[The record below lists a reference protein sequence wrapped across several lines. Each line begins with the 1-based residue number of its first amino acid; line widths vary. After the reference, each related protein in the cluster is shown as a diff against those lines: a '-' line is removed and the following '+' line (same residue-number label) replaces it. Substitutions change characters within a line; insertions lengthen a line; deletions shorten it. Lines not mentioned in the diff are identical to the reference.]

1 MRYLCTEVSKENYSV
16 RMIFSENHPV
26 RIRFVECKCEIKTG
40 VKNSR

>member
-26 RIRFVECKCEIKTG
+26 RIVSWSEIKTG